1 MRMRKLLSP
10 RNLSLGLRSD
20 SHRRSAVIVLELILG
35 LPILIIFLFAVVEFG
50 LILAL
55 SKQVSF
61 ASRFGANLAS
71 RESWATLGDLNL
83 PAGGSRL
90 LTAINENLVTAGI
103 SGGACQVI
111 LEHNVAGASNP
122 VQIDPPAGCANC
134 VAPGT
139 SLPNPV
145 SCIEA
150 GRPAP
155 ETVRVT
161 VCVSIPDHVPDL
173 LCGFGFSIDDC
184 VIRQTTTYRFKNC
197 PEVSIPDPPPP
208 APDPTPNPKPNPGND
223 GNNGNRP

>member
-10 RNLSLGLRSD
+10 RNLSLGVKAD
-20 SHRRSAVIVLELILG
+20 SHRRNAVIVLELILG

-50 LILAL
+50 LILSL
-55 SKQVSF
+55 TKQVSF

-71 RESWATLGDLNL
+71 QESRVTLSDLNL

-90 LTAINENLVTAGI
+90 LTAINANLATAGI
-103 SGGACQVI
+103 SGGACQII
-111 LEHNVAGASNP
+111 LEHNVVSALNP
-122 VQIDPPAGCANC
+122 VQIDPSAGCDNC

-145 SCIEA
+145 LSCMES
-150 GRPAP
+150 GRPAH

-161 VCVSIPDHVPDL
+161 VCVSISDHVPDL

-184 VIRQTTTYRFKNC
+184 VIRQTTTYRFKDC
-197 PEVSIPDPPPP
+197 PDVSIPDPPPP
-208 APDPTPNPKPNPGND
+208 ATDPTPDP
-223 GNNGNRP
+223 GNNGNN

>member
-10 RNLSLGLRSD
+10 RNLSFGLRSD
-20 SHRRSAVIVLELILG
+20 SHRRSAVIVLELIMG

-71 RESWATLGDLNL
+71 NESRASLGVLNL
-83 PAGGSRL
+83 HAGGGRL
-90 LTAINENLVTAGI
+90 LAAINENLATAGI

-111 LEHNVAGASNP
+111 LEHNVSGVSET

-139 SLPNPV
+139 SLPDPV
-145 SCIEA
+145 FSCFEA

-173 LCGFGFSIDDC
+173 LCGFGFSIDGC

-197 PEVSIPDPPPP
+197 PDAFVPAPPPP
-208 APDPTPNPKPNPGND
+208 APGPT
-223 GNNGNRP
+223 

>member
-1 MRMRKLLSP
+1 MRIRKRFSP
-10 RNLSLGLRSD
+10 RNLSHGLKAD
-20 SHRRSAVIVLELILG
+20 SHRRNAVIVLELILG

-71 RESWATLGDLNL
+71 RESRATLGNLNL

-90 LTAINENLVTAGI
+90 LTAINENLATAGI

-111 LEHNVAGASNP
+111 LEHNVVGAPIP
-122 VQIDPPAGCANC
+122 VQTDPPAGCANC

-139 SLPNPV
+139 SLPDLV
-145 SCIEA
+145 LSCFEA
-150 GRPAP
+150 GRPTP

-161 VCVSIPDHVPDL
+161 VCVSIQDHVPDL

-184 VIRQTTTYRFKNC
+184 VIRHTTTYRFKDC
-197 PEVSIPDPPPP
+197 RTRSIEF
-208 APDPTPNPKPNPGND
+208 PNHD
-223 GNNGNRP
+223 DDDD

>member
-1 MRMRKLLSP
+1 MRMRKLFSP
-10 RNLSLGLRSD
+10 RNHSLGLKAD
-20 SHRRSAVIVLELILG
+20 SNRRSAVIVLELILG

-71 RESWATLGDLNL
+71 RESRATLGDLNL
-83 PAGGSRL
+83 PVGGSRL
-90 LTAINENLVTAGI
+90 LTAINENLATAGI

-111 LEHNVAGASNP
+111 LEHNVNGVLNP
-122 VQIDPPAGCANC
+122 VQFDPPAGCENC

-139 SLPNPV
+139 SLPDPV
-145 SCIEA
+145 MSCVED
-150 GRPAP
+150 GRLAP

-161 VCVSIPDHVPDL
+161 VCISIQDHVPDL

-184 VIRQTTTYRFKNC
+184 VIRQTTTYRFKDC
-197 PEVSIPDPPPP
+197 PDL
-208 APDPTPNPKPNPGND
+208 APDP
-223 GNNGNRP
+223 

>member
-1 MRMRKLLSP
+1 MRMRKLFSTRNPSP
-10 RNLSLGLRSD
+10 GLKAD

-50 LILAL
+50 LILSL

-71 RESWATLGDLNL
+71 RESRATLGDLNL

-90 LTAINENLVTAGI
+90 LAAINENLATAGI

-111 LEHNVAGASNP
+111 LEHNVAGAADF
-122 VQIDPPAGCANC
+122 VQVDPAAGCANC

-139 SLPNPV
+139 SLPEPV
-145 SCIEA
+145 LSCA

-184 VIRQTTTYRFKNC
+184 VIRHTTTYRFKDC
-197 PEVSIPDPPPP
+197 PDAFMMVPA
-208 APDPTPNPKPNPGND
+208 APDPALGNGNGPPGN
-223 GNNGNRP
+223 